1 MISRLAR
8 EAARL
13 AALAAVM
20 VVASASA
27 PLAAEPLEDSPAPW
41 KGEVEIGGVA
51 TSGNTNT
58 KSLKTKLRAV
68 NEMVKWRHSFKADSY
83 YSESSDGSGDD
94 AQRLAASVNTAYKIS
109 GRDHAFA
116 EAGYENDRFSGYKY
130 RVHEA
135 VGLGRAMVKTERVLL
150 SLEAGP
156 GGRHSLLEDGSREDE
171 AVFLAGLDFKWRIG
185 ESSELSEE
193 LSSVAGSEG
202 TVVESSTA
210 FKTNISGSSLS
221 LKLSLDTRW
230 NSSPPVD
237 KKETDT
243 TTSVT
248 LVYDF

>member
-1 MISRLAR
+1 MKATRLI
-8 EAARL
+8 
-13 AALAAVM
+13 AALAAAFAAAIVM
-20 VVASASA
+20 ASASA
-27 PLAAEPLEDSPAPW
+27 SLAAEPEEAQRPW

-58 KSLKTKLRAV
+58 KSLKTKLRVV
-68 NEMVKWRHSFKADSY
+68 NEVERLRHNLKADSY

-94 AQRLAASVNTAYKIS
+94 AQRLAVSLNTAYKIS
-109 GRDHAFA
+109 RRDHAFV

-135 VGLGRAMVKTERVLL
+135 VGLGRAMAPTENILLRV
-150 SLEAGP
+150 EAGP
-156 GGRHSLLEDGSREDE
+156 GGRHSLLDDGSREDE
-171 AVFLAGLDFKWRIG
+171 VVFLTGLDFKWRIG
-185 ESSELSEE
+185 ESSEFSEE
-193 LSSVAGSEG
+193 LSSVAGAGG
-202 TVVESSTA
+202 TVVEGATA

-221 LKLSLDTRW
+221 LKLSMDTRW
-230 NSSPPVD
+230 NSSPPTD